1 MVEMVDCSWSLT
13 NRNLRAVG
21 EIELEDLREPVPEA
35 PPPSSAREHHVDWS
49 KYVEP
54 AVVVVFVLLFIRRA
68 GPAFLLLAIMLSF
81 S

>member
-35 PPPSSAREHHVDWS
+35 PPPPSSAREHVDWS
-49 KYVEP
+49 KYVGP
-54 AVVVVFVLLFIRRA
+54 ALVVFVLLFIRRA
-68 GPAFLLLAIMLSF
+68 GPAFLLLATLLSF